1 MTEILLCLAEINDQ
15 QEQRRNEM
23 DVVINQRRADEF
35 LEQIAIRYNIN
46 ELMDII
52 PS

>member
-23 DVVINQRRADEF
+23 DVVINHQRRADEF
-35 LEQIAIRYNIN
+35 WSKLLLKQYQ
-46 ELMDII
+46 
-52 PS
+52 